1 MEPLKK
7 FTSFNPAKGAFTLL
21 DEFKAFAF
29 KGNVIDLAVGV
40 IIAGAFGK
48 IIDSF
53 VKNIVLPAIGLL
65 IPSEKGYLAWKFIVG
80 GGKEIPYGLFI
91 GEVVNFL
98 VVAAVLFFF
107 LVKFLSF
114 MMRTKKAEAASAPII
129 PPLTKEEL
137 LLSEIRDILKNRN
150 AHSVS

>member
-65 IPSEKGYLAWKFIVG
+65 IPSEKSYLGWKLVVG
-80 GGKEIPYGLFI
+80 TKEIPYGLFI

-114 MMRTKKAEAASAPII
+114 MMRTKKAEAASAPIN
-129 PPLTKEEL
+129 PPPTKEEL
-137 LLSEIRDILKNRN
+137 LLAEIRDLLKNK
-150 AHSVS
+150 A

>member
-7 FTSFNPAKGAFTLL
+7 FSSFNPAKGAFTLL
-21 DEFKAFAF
+21 DEFKGFIF
-29 KGNVIDLAVGV
+29 RGNVIDLAIGV

-53 VKNIVLPAIGLL
+53 VKNIILPVVGLFL
-65 IPSEKGYLAWKFIVG
+65 PSQQGYLGWKFVIR
-80 GGKEIPYGLFI
+80 GKEIPYGLFI
-91 GEVVNFL
+91 GEAVNFI

-114 MMRTKKAEAASAPII
+114 LMRTKKAEAAAN
-129 PPLTKEEL
+129 PLPTKDQML
-137 LLSEIRDILKNRN
+137 LTEIRDLLKNRN
-150 AHSVS
+150 A